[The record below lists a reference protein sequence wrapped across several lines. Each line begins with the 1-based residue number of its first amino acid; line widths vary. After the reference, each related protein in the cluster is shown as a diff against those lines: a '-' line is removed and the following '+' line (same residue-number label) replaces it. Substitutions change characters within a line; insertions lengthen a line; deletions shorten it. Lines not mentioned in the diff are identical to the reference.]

1 MQKFQQLPRPIDKW
15 KVWVRWAFFLLALFY
30 FWTVLFWEYQNKL
43 KQVMDSFLGIYFI
56 VTLYPP
62 NRKDASIFVEIS
74 DDQVHWNTF
83 KGLEKDAPQSVV
95 LQWKEITMIKQLKD
109 NELMFFEENDFYH
122 RLYPQHFSVDQ
133 QKEIINSIRD
143 CAERF
148 SIRWVDN
155 TAKAA

>member
-1 MQKFQQLPRPIDKW
+1 MLKFQQLPKPIDKW
-15 KVWVRWAFFLLALFY
+15 KVWFRWAFFLLALFY
-30 FWTVLFWEYQNKL
+30 LWTVLFWEYQNKL
-43 KQVMDSFLGIYFI
+43 KQVMDSFMGIFFI

-74 DDQVHWNTF
+74 DDQVQWNTF
-83 KGLEKDAPQSVV
+83 NGLEKDAPPAEF

>member
-1 MQKFQQLPRPIDKW
+1 MLKFQQLAKPIDKW
-15 KVWVRWAFFLLALFY
+15 KVWFRWAFFLLALFY
-30 FWTVLFWEYQNKL
+30 FWTVLFWEYQSKL
-43 KQVMDSFLGIYFI
+43 KHIMDAFMSVFFI
-56 VTLYPP
+56 VTFYPP

-74 DDQVHWNTF
+74 DDKVQWNTF
-83 KGLEKDAPQSVV
+83 NGLEKDAPPSEL
-95 LQWKEITMIKQLKD
+95 LQWKEITMIKLLKD

-122 RLYPQHFSVDQ
+122 RLHTRRFTADQ
-133 QKEIINSIRD
+133 QKEIINAIRD